1 MKVTEE
7 HILTLTFYIMI
18 SGEPEV
24 SFLLCCLNLTK
35 GEKRRGGC
43 HRFKKVI
50 TYIKRTAS
58 TRSEN

>member
-7 HILTLTFYIMI
+7 HILTLTFYIVI
-18 SGEPEV
+18 SAGPEV

-35 GEKRRGGC
+35 GKKGGGG

-50 TYIKRTAS
+50 TCIKRTAS
-58 TRSEN
+58 TRSKN

>member
-18 SGEPEV
+18 SAGPEV

-35 GEKRRGGC
+35 GKKKRGGG
-43 HRFKKVI
+43 VI
-50 TYIKRTAS
+50 GLRKLLPT
-58 TRSEN
+58 